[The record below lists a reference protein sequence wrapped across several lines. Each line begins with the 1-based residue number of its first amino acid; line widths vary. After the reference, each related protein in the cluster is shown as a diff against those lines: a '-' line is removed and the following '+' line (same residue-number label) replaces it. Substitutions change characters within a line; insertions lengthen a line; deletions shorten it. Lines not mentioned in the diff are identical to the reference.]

1 MPTQRI
7 ATVFGLVFLLVGVLG
22 FVQTGTS
29 QEMSMLLN
37 FFPVNF
43 AHNVVHCLFGVW
55 GLAASRSAGGA
66 TSYCK
71 IGGAVYLLLGVLGF
85 VVENPLGIVPIG
97 GNDRWLHL
105 ALGAV
110 LFYAGMAMGGAKS
123 STAG

>member
-1 MPTQRI
+1 MTTKGI
-7 ATVFGLVFLLVGVLG
+7 AMLFGLVFLVVGVLG

-29 QEMSMLLN
+29 QEMSMLLG

-43 AHNVVHCLFGVW
+43 AHNCVHTLFGIW
-55 GLAASRSAGGA
+55 GLAAARSEGGA

-71 IGGAVYLLLGVLGF
+71 IGGLIYLVLGALGF
-85 VVENPLGIVPIG
+85 VVESPLGLVPIG

-110 LFYAGMAMGGAKS
+110 LSFAGFTMGGAKTT
-123 STAG
+123 TA